1 MKAVTKTGS
10 LRAFAVRALL
20 WTTGAALLA
29 AGGAAYSADSQK
41 AQAEKS
47 DKPAAAKAQQVSP
60 VPAPLARAAKRWK
73 VNLSDVVIA
82 VMPLDEVKI
91 DAKGRSNVSKI
102 PLRYGLNA
110 DRTDRPASTAK
121 LVTTLVGLET
131 LGAGF
136 HWYTRFYADA
146 KPDHKGVLN
155 GNLYVRGGGDPTLV
169 IEDFA
174 LQVDK
179 LAQLG
184 VKRITGNIVIDR
196 SYFDLP
202 PFNPGAFD
210 GRSSRP
216 YNLGP
221 DAALMN
227 YRNLSLELVP
237 DREAGVARV
246 VALPHMAGVTYPK
259 TVKLSKGSCGDWKT
273 KLGFRLR
280 TEKNDAKRVVF
291 NGTLP
296 RACGAKNFNV
306 IAFEPNEYFERV
318 FRDLWTKTGGAWA
331 GHVVDGK
338 IPAEAERLF
347 VRMSPSMAEVIPLI
361 NKWSNNTMARHVF
374 LTLGQKKVR
383 EEEKARESAK
393 RKEKA
398 GNAVKSDAKAQ
409 TMHFPRGTTL
419 ADGRAVI
426 AEWLEKRGIDSKKVY
441 IDNGS
446 GLSRETR
453 VTGRAMTEILAAGWQ
468 GPYWPEYAASL
479 PISGEDGTMVR
490 RKIAVSHGRI
500 KTGFLRD
507 VRSIGGYVQTRAGER
522 YAVYASV
529 RGTKNMPGGI
539 VFLDNVIDWV
549 YKLPARQ

>member
-1 MKAVTKTGS
+1 M
-10 LRAFAVRALL
+10 
-20 WTTGAALLA
+20 
-29 AGGAAYSADSQK
+29 
-41 AQAEKS
+41 
-47 DKPAAAKAQQVSP
+47 
-60 VPAPLARAAKRWK
+60 
-73 VNLSDVVIA
+73 
-82 VMPLDEVKI
+82 
-91 DAKGRSNVSKI
+91 
-102 PLRYGLNA
+102 
-110 DRTDRPASTAK
+110 
-121 LVTTLVGLET
+121 
-131 LGAGF
+131 
-136 HWYTRFYADA
+136 
-146 KPDHKGVLN
+146 
-155 GNLYVRGGGDPTLV
+155 
-169 IEDFA
+169 
-174 LQVDK
+174 
-179 LAQLG
+179 
-184 VKRITGNIVIDR
+184 
-196 SYFDLP
+196 
-202 PFNPGAFD
+202 
-210 GRSSRP
+210 
-216 YNLGP
+216 
-221 DAALMN
+221 
-227 YRNLSLELVP
+227 
-237 DREAGVARV
+237 
-246 VALPHMAGVTYPK
+246 
-259 TVKLSKGSCGDWKT
+259 
-273 KLGFRLR
+273 
-280 TEKNDAKRVVF
+280 
-291 NGTLP
+291 
-296 RACGAKNFNV
+296 
-306 IAFEPNEYFERV
+306 
-318 FRDLWTKTGGAWA
+318 
-331 GHVVDGK
+331 
-338 IPAEAERLF
+338 
-347 VRMSPSMAEVIPLI
+347 
-361 NKWSNNTMARHVF
+361 F

>member
-1 MKAVTKTGS
+1 MTKTGS

-47 DKPAAAKAQQVSP
+47 DKPAAAKAQQASP

-246 VALPHMAGVTYPK
+246 
-259 TVKLSKGSCGDWKT
+259 
-273 KLGFRLR
+273 
-280 TEKNDAKRVVF
+280 
-291 NGTLP
+291 
-296 RACGAKNFNV
+296 
-306 IAFEPNEYFERV
+306 
-318 FRDLWTKTGGAWA
+318 
-331 GHVVDGK
+331 
-338 IPAEAERLF
+338 
-347 VRMSPSMAEVIPLI
+347 
-361 NKWSNNTMARHVF
+361 
-374 LTLGQKKVR
+374 
-383 EEEKARESAK
+383 
-393 RKEKA
+393 
-398 GNAVKSDAKAQ
+398 
-409 TMHFPRGTTL
+409 
-419 ADGRAVI
+419 
-426 AEWLEKRGIDSKKVY
+426 
-441 IDNGS
+441 
-446 GLSRETR
+446 
-453 VTGRAMTEILAAGWQ
+453 
-468 GPYWPEYAASL
+468 
-479 PISGEDGTMVR
+479 
-490 RKIAVSHGRI
+490 
-500 KTGFLRD
+500 
-507 VRSIGGYVQTRAGER
+507 
-522 YAVYASV
+522 
-529 RGTKNMPGGI
+529 
-539 VFLDNVIDWV
+539 
-549 YKLPARQ
+549 

>member
-1 MKAVTKTGS
+1 MNS
-10 LRAFAVRALL
+10 CFLRALMLRAAFCVASA
-20 WTTGAALLA
+20 AALVTLPEPLWA
-29 AGGAAYSADSQK
+29 AEAVNAPAGK
-41 AQAEKS
+41 AE
-47 DKPAAAKAQQVSP
+47 AKKTATP
-60 VPAPLARAAKRWK
+60 VPAPIARAAKRWK
-73 VNLSDVVIA
+73 VNMNDVVIA
-82 VMPLDEVKI
+82 VMPLDKVRL
-91 DAKGRSNVSKI
+91 DAKGHSNVAKI
-102 PLRYGLNA
+102 PLRYGHNA
-110 DRTDRPASTAK
+110 DRSDRPASTAK

-146 KPDHKGVLN
+146 EPDAKGVLK

-184 VKRITGNIVIDR
+184 IKRITGNIVIDR

-202 PFNPGAFD
+202 PFDPGAFD

-280 TEKNDAKRVVF
+280 TEKNGEKRVVF
-291 NGTLP
+291 NGSLP

-318 FRDLWTKTGGAWA
+318 FRDLWVKDGRTWTGR
-331 GHVVDGK
+331 VVDGRV
-338 IPAEAERLF
+338 PADAERLF
-347 VRMSPSMAEVIPLI
+347 VRMSPSIAEVIPLI

-374 LTLGQKKVR
+374 LTLGEQKVK
-383 EEEKARESAK
+383 EEEEAAAK
-393 RKEKA
+393 
-398 GNAVKSDAKAQ
+398 KAQ
-409 TMHFPRGTTL
+409 LEEKQKAQPSQPSKGAQPEKKPQFMAFSRGTTL
-419 ADGRAVI
+419 EDGRAVI

-453 VTGRAMTEILAAGWQ
+453 VTGRVMAEILAAGWQ

-479 PISGEDGTMVR
+479 PISGVDGTMVR
-490 RKIAVSHGRI
+490 RKVARSHGRI

-507 VRSIGGYVQTRAGER
+507 VRAIGGYIQTQAGER
-522 YAVYASV
+522 YAIYASV
-529 RGTKNMPGGI
+529 RGTKSVPGGI
-539 VFLDNVIDWV
+539 PFLDSVIDWV
-549 YKLPARQ
+549 YKLPAAK